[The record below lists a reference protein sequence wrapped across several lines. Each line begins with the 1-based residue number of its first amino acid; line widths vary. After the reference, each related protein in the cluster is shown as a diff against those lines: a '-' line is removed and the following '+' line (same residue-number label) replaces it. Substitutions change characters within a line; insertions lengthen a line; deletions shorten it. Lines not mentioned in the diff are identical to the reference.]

1 MVRTYLESFGRP
13 TFCAICFTRSF
24 YLLTLLICFSNSV
37 FVFLKEPEVGTEL
50 EEDWCEVVPYACVAD
65 DHEAIDDE
73 EEAITAAALR
83 YGHVDVPRA
92 LHS

>member
-1 MVRTYLESFGRP
+1 MVKFHDTIVTNITVRTPR
-13 TFCAICFTRSF
+13 RSK
-24 YLLTLLICFSNSV
+24 YVTCLTKF
-37 FVFLKEPEVGTEL
+37 EL

-65 DHEAIDDE
+65 DHESIDDE
-73 EEAITAAALR
+73 EESVTAAALR